1 MDCFLEYE
9 NNQKVIIT
17 DRDVKKF
24 MTPEDRII
32 PKDRLDQT
40 QKINERFKRAEIG
53 MRIANPEKV
62 FGKVYRGKECKI
74 FVTVDDDGT
83 VRSAI
88 LNTKSGRLLI
98 DTKLTDKEYASLQD
112 DTSSRFDL
120 TDLRRDVQTDVMN
133 QKSLNEYD
141 SMTRAVLQKQ
151 LPADFLENCYKKI
164 KQTNKNVTL
173 EKNRLGLIL
182 KIGNRRSNN
191 YSRIYQEK
199 SSLKF
204 EYEMKGKSL
213 EKSYNLLVL
222 NNFEEMELILTKR
235 FLSYFG
241 KLLPLQSS
249 YLDWLVFKLRPIR
262 KQNNFQLGLN
272 SDYIQSEI
280 ALNSKTLIQFIQF
293 LNYAQNLDY
302 TIANWDGVYYRKVTF
317 IVRDFITY
325 QNPTISSTNRYKLK
339 KTKEFFRDLLTGAV
353 IDSFQSDCFRTLIA
367 IPRIEYEICPK
378 QKYLIANV
386 WMVNE
391 LFYYNYPFYFPN
403 FFNTKLTKDQ
413 FEVRFKFIQVFSSI
427 NIEKV
432 VWVQKFITSKL
443 SNQRKA
449 TIKKYFIEVIELLQK
464 YDLIENN
471 YKYISQGNVY
481 KTPKLDVKN
490 ISEGFVLYEKL
501 LI

>member
-1 MDCFLEYE
+1 MNQNKLSFVSENLVVDYISFKFQESHCDQNKIAKYLFNLGFNSYQQSGKLSKPVQERMLVNSKNQFAILFVNEHSYWKGTLLQFSGLNASHFYFLAKQ
-9 NNQKVIIT
+9 NII
-17 DRDVKKF
+17 DW
-24 MTPEDRII
+24 
-32 PKDRLDQT
+32 
-40 QKINERFKRAEIG
+40 
-53 MRIANPEKV
+53 
-62 FGKVYRGKECKI
+62 KI
-74 FVTVDDDGT
+74 F
-83 VRSAI
+83 
-88 LNTKSGRLLI
+88 
-98 DTKLTDKEYASLQD
+98 DTATL
-112 DTSSRFDL
+112 SRFDIYYS
-120 TDLRRDVQTDVMN
+120 REN
-133 QKSLNEYD
+133 N
-141 SMTRAVLQKQ
+141 KQ
-151 LPADFLENCYKKI
+151 DKISSADFLENCYKKI

-191 YSRIYQEK
+191 YSRIYETK
-199 SSLKF
+199 NSLKF
-204 EYEMKGKSL
+204 EYEMKEKFL
-213 EKSYNLLVL
+213 EKSYNLFVL

-249 YLDWLVFKLRPIR
+249 YLDWLVFKLRPIH
-262 KQNNFQLGLN
+262 KQNNFQLALN

-280 ALNSKTLIQFIQF
+280 TLNPKTLIQFIQF

-353 IDSFQSDCFRTLIA
+353 FESFQSDCFRTLIA

-432 VWVQKFITSKL
+432 FWVQEFITSKL

-449 TIKKYFIEVIELLQK
+449 TIKKYFIEVIELVQK

-490 ISEGFVLYEKL
+490 ISEGFILYEKL
-501 LI
+501 VI

>member
-1 MDCFLEYE
+1 MNQNKLSFESENLVVDYISFKFQESHCDQNKIAKYLFNLGFNSYQQSGKLSKPVQERMLVKSKNQFAILFVNDHSYWKGTLLQFSGLNASQFYFLAKQ
-9 NNQKVIIT
+9 NII
-17 DRDVKKF
+17 DW
-24 MTPEDRII
+24 
-32 PKDRLDQT
+32 
-40 QKINERFKRAEIG
+40 
-53 MRIANPEKV
+53 
-62 FGKVYRGKECKI
+62 KI
-74 FVTVDDDGT
+74 FDTVT
-83 VRSAI
+83 
-88 LNTKSGRLLI
+88 L
-98 DTKLTDKEYASLQD
+98 
-112 DTSSRFDL
+112 SRFDIYYS
-120 TDLRRDVQTDVMN
+120 REN
-133 QKSLNEYD
+133 N
-141 SMTRAVLQKQ
+141 KQ
-151 LPADFLENCYKKI
+151 DKISSADFLENCYKKI

-191 YSRIYQEK
+191 YSRIYETK
-199 SSLKF
+199 NSLKF

-391 LFYYNYPFYFPN
+391 LFYYSYPFYFPN

-432 VWVQKFITSKL
+432 FWVQEFISSKV
-443 SNQRKA
+443 SNQRKT
-449 TIKKYFIEVIELLQK
+449 TIKKYFIEVIQLLQK

-490 ISEGFVLYEKL
+490 ISEGFILYEKL
-501 LI
+501 VI